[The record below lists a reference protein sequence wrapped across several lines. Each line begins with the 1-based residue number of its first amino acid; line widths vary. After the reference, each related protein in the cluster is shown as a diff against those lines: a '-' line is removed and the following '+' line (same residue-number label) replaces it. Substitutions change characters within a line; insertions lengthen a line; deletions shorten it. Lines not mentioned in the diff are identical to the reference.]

1 MQKSNL
7 IILSLIIILVVL
19 VASIFVYQKFFEVHK
34 TIKVPSITTNNT
46 IATNSITTTN
56 SVSTTNT
63 ITTNSVSISN
73 TIPTNTIKTNS
84 TTPKNITTTIIPTST
99 QNYTATFL
107 APNPVSHYFFYIP
120 LSFNSLIILNQT
132 CLGLEKAYYNQSNY
146 ATIENLLNSNNIS
159 IFSNQGVQIV
169 ANYGSK
175 INETINQSN
184 LAYYCVYNNQ

>member
-73 TIPTNTIKTNS
+73 TIPANTIKRNS
-84 TTPKNITTTIIPTST
+84 TTPKNITTIIPTST

-120 LSFNSLIILNQT
+120 LSFNSLITLNQT
-132 CLGLEKAYYNQSNY
+132 CLDLEKAYYNQSNY
-146 ATIENLLNSNNIS
+146 ATIDNLLNSNNTS
-159 IFSNQGVQIV
+159 IFSMQGIEIIS
-169 ANYGSK
+169 NYGNEL
-175 INETINQSN
+175 NETIEQSN

>member
-1 MQKSNL
+1 MQKSNA
-7 IILSLIIILVVL
+7 IILSLLVILVVL

-34 TIKVPSITTNNT
+34 SIKVPSITTNNT
-46 IATNSITTTN
+46 LATNSITTTN

-63 ITTNSVSISN
+63 ITTNSIS
-73 TIPTNTIKTNS
+73 TSNTIKTNS
-84 TTPKNITTTIIPTST
+84 TTPKNTTTTIIPKST

-146 ATIENLLNSNNIS
+146 ATIENLLNSNNTS
-159 IFSNQGVQIV
+159 IFSMQGIKIIS
-169 ANYGSK
+169 NYGSK
-175 INETINQSN
+175 LNEIIEQNN
-184 LAYYCVYNNQ
+184 LAYYCVFNKQ